1 MKESTRAYVADR
13 EEVLARVRRII
24 IEGLDVQC
32 DPDVIDPDT
41 PLFGS
46 GLGLDS
52 IDAVELALLLE
63 AHFGLKWEQGPLA
76 RAGMRTVNSV
86 VDLVMRQ
93 RAEAG

>member
-1 MKESTRAYVADR
+1 MNDATRAYIAER
-13 EEVLARVRRII
+13 EEVLARVRRILI
-24 IEGLDVQC
+24 DGLDVQT
-32 DPDVIDPDT
+32 DADAIDPDT

-52 IDAVELALLLE
+52 IDAVELALLLQE
-63 AHFGLKWEQGPLA
+63 HLGVEWEEGPRG

-93 RAEAG
+93 RHGVA